1 MLGKVGSWVLASSL
15 AMTGIA
21 LAAGGAD
28 QAALPSGA
36 PAGVF
41 AQKWHGEPLG
51 VWLVGGG
58 LVISGI
64 VLVAT
69 GNGHGSWGQSSSST
83 PTTTT
88 TGTTTTTTT
97 TPTTTTTTG
106 TTATTTTTH

>member
-1 MLGKVGSWVLASSL
+1 MSGKFGAWVLASSL
-15 AMTGIA
+15 AMTSVA

-28 QAALPSGA
+28 QAALPSGSS
-36 PAGVF
+36 AGGL
-41 AQKWHGEPLG
+41 AQEWHGAPLS

-58 LVISGI
+58 LVIGGI

-88 TGTTTTTTT
+88 TTTTPATTTTTTT
-97 TPTTTTTTG
+97 T
-106 TTATTTTTH
+106 TTH

>member
-69 GNGHGSWGQSSSST
+69 GNGHGSWGQSSSSSSSSSS
-83 PTTTT
+83 
-88 TGTTTTTTT
+88 TTTTTTT
-97 TPTTTTTTG
+97 ATTG
-106 TTATTTTTH
+106 TTATTTTTN

>member
-69 GNGHGSWGQSSSST
+69 GNGHGSWGQSSSSSSSSSST
-83 PTTTT
+83 PTTT
-88 TGTTTTTTT
+88 
-97 TPTTTTTTG
+97 
-106 TTATTTTTH
+106 TTATTTTTTTATTTTTTH